1 MVQIVLVVLL
11 VLVVLVVLVVP
22 VVLVV
27 LVVSVVLVV
36 LVVPMELLVCLDV
49 RFVLLPHHLT
59 VSPLLTKTRILTFTQ
74 NHLYRHLWRSK

>member
-1 MVQIVLVVLL
+1 MSHGGPGAPLVSTASASCGIVE

-22 VVLVV
+22 VELVV
-27 LVVSVVLVV
+27 G
-36 LVVPMELLVCLDV
+36 LDL